1 MVIVDRIN
9 DQYCMVADG
18 DLRRVEKPKMKNIKH
33 LQLTRVKADS
43 IAEGLARGELPEN
56 HVIRNY
62 LDALKGTG
70 EMVGKEG

>member
-1 MVIVDRIN
+1 MVIIDQIN
-9 DQYCMVADG
+9 GQYCMVADG
-18 DLRRVEKPKMKNIKH
+18 DLRKVEKLKMKNIKH
-33 LQLTRVKADS
+33 LQLTRIKADS
-43 IAEGLARGELPEN
+43 IAESLARGELPKN